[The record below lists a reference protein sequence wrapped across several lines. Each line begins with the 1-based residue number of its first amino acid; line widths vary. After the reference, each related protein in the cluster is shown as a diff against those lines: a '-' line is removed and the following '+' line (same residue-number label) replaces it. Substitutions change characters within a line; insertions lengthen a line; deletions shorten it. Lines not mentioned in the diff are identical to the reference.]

1 MDLNGLVLFVEI
13 IKQGSITRAGMVLGK
28 PKSTLSRQ
36 LSEFEQT
43 LGVKLVERTTRR
55 LDLTEAGRE
64 LYEQSKDLLS
74 ELGDIQHSIGAY
86 QRQPKGQLI
95 ILWPQELFTAQMA
108 ELIAEFLQTWSL
120 ISFGGTQYNGATPA
134 PDSQYDLQFLLHQQ
148 PVPAS
153 DWIGRSLMSIPH
165 NIYIASHCLNRAPK
179 TLDDIR
185 HCQCILQSG
194 EDEWLFRQDQQ
205 IHTIAVQGRLTLN
218 SPDMRLQAAIR
229 GLGAVRL
236 ANYLAEPY
244 VRQGALTALTF
255 NERPVADTL
264 SVLYRSRQLPLKTRL
279 FLEHFQNHVGRLY
292 STL

>member
-13 IKQGSITRAGMVLGK
+13 IKQGSITRAGTVLGK

-36 LSEFEQT
+36 LSEFEQA

-86 QRQPKGQLI
+86 QRQPKGQLT

-120 ISFGGTQYNGATPA
+120 ISFCGTQYNGATPA

-148 PVPAS
+148 PLPAS

-205 IHTIAVQGRLTLN
+205 IFTIPVQGRLTLN

-244 VRQGALTALTF
+244 VRQGALTAVTF